1 MEHEPNRSQEGQ
13 SRLPDLKKLEMI
25 TFGLQS
31 NQNYQYSQ
39 AMIASARF
47 LYGEPSLNQR
57 QIYLL
62 EYNPSGKMV
71 FILIRV
77 SFFLL
82 VRRTSLLP

>member
-1 MEHEPNRSQEGQ
+1 
-13 SRLPDLKKLEMI
+13 MI